1 MKNKFLNT
9 ALISI
14 FFSVG
19 SLVSVAN
26 ATIITINNAGFETA
40 NTFDAGGGT
49 YNHSVVGWDL
59 DSGGFGTM
67 LTSGFPVAS
76 TNGGVNNAWS
86 NGGTISQSLTDILAI
101 GSYDLSVLF
110 GDRTDTPF
118 PTASIE
124 LWAGATLIGLI
135 SQASVPD
142 GTWVNGTSN
151 IVIGGGHAALG
162 ETLEI
167 KLISGGVQNLFDDV
181 SLNYTAVPEP
191 STLAI
196 FALGLMG
203 LASRRF
209 KKQS

>member
-1 MKNKFLNT
+1 MRNKFLNT

-14 FFSVG
+14 LFSVG
-19 SLVSVAN
+19 SLVNVAN
-26 ATIITINNAGFETA
+26 ATIITINNAGFESA
-40 NTFDAGGGT
+40 NTFDSGNGT
-49 YNHSVVGWDL
+49 HNSNVLGWDL

-67 LTSGFPVAS
+67 LTSGYPVAS

-86 NGGTISQSLTDILAI
+86 NAGTISQTLTDILAI
-101 GSYDLSVLF
+101 GTYDLSVLF
-110 GDRTDTPF
+110 GDRTNTPF
-118 PTASIE
+118 PAASIE

-135 SQASVPD
+135 SQAAVPD
-142 GTWVNGTSN
+142 GTWVKGTTN
-151 IVIGGGHAALG
+151 IVIGDGHAALG

-181 SLNYTAVPEP
+181 SLNHTVVPEP

-203 LASRRF
+203 LASRGF
-209 KKQS
+209 MKKS